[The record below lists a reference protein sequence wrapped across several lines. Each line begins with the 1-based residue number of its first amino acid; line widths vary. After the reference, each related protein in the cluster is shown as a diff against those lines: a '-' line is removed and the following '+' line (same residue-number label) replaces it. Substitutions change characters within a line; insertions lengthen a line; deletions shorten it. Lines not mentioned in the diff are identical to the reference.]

1 MSTAFFDAL
10 SIFRPTGTALSR
22 EKQSQVQVHRLLS
35 LLGALFVPL
44 FGPLYAAANPEAV
57 DPAWARYGI
66 GALFVV
72 LFLASYVLTNVC
84 RHFVKWMRAML
95 YLLTTW
101 FVVVTAVNGFSG
113 NYALGL
119 LLVFAVLAV
128 VVGLGVETSGP
139 ALRFLGFGFL
149 LTTAAGLLGPEPQ
162 ISLPILLLSMATVAT
177 VGGVVI
183 EAQLAIQKEIRKAKK
198 EAEEASR
205 LKSAMLANMS
215 HELRTPLTSINGF
228 AEVLKENLD
237 GRMRRFA
244 EKIYKSGQRLLRT
257 FQSVLQL
264 SQLEAGTF
272 EPEPE
277 PVELTELVENTA
289 RRLEP
294 EAEQK
299 QVALRMAVPKEPVWA
314 QANKAA
320 AERIAENLLEN
331 AIKFTPT
338 DGSVEIRVH
347 PDGDERILEVED
359 TGIGIEQEAIPH
371 VFEPFRQESEGL
383 GRKYEGVG
391 VGLSIT
397 HELTQALGGSIE
409 VESEKEEGTRMV
421 VRLPKTDDPSQAE
434 ENS

>member
-1 MSTAFFDAL
+1 MGTAFFDAL
-10 SIFRPTGTALSR
+10 SIFRPTGKALSR
-22 EKQSQVQVHRLLS
+22 EKRSQVQVHRLLS

-44 FGPLYAAANPEAV
+44 LGPL
-57 DPAWARYGI
+57 
-66 GALFVV
+66 
-72 LFLASYVLTNVC
+72 
-84 RHFVKWMRAML
+84 
-95 YLLTTW
+95 
-101 FVVVTAVNGFSG
+101 
-113 NYALGL
+113 YALGL

-139 ALRFLGFGFL
+139 ALRFLGFGLL
-149 LTTAAGLLGPEPQ
+149 LTTAAGLFGPKPQ
-162 ISLPILLLSMATVAT
+162 ISLPILLLSMATVAI

-183 EAQLAIQKEIRKAKK
+183 EAQLAIRKEIREAKE

-237 GRMRRFA
+237 GWMYRFA
-244 EKIYKSGQRLLRT
+244 EKIYKSGQRLLQT

-272 EPEPE
+272 EPEP
-277 PVELTELVENTA
+277 VELTELVENTA
-289 RRLEP
+289 RRFEP

-299 QVALRMAVPKEPVWA
+299 QVALRTAVPEEPVWA
-314 QANKAA
+314 QANNAA
-320 AERIAENLLEN
+320 TERIEENLLEN

-347 PDGDERILEVED
+347 PGGDERILEVED

-391 VGLSIT
+391 GGLSIT

-409 VESEKEEGTRMV
+409 VESEKEEGTRFV
-421 VRLPKTDDPSQAE
+421 VRLPKTDNPSQAGD
-434 ENS
+434 NP